1 VIALWLAAC
10 GADVSVDTATEAFRF
25 TAVEQDAM
33 RRIDDLRAAAGL
45 SRLGADDL
53 LGRLAREHCQDMADG
68 RVSIGH
74 AGFEGRVEIILD
86 AYPAGLVGE
95 NVAYNQ
101 GYTDPVGAAIDGWLA
116 SQPHRRNLLGDF
128 DRAAIG
134 AEERD
139 DRWYFTH
146 LLVRLD

>member
-1 VIALWLAAC
+1 MIVLLLAAC
-10 GADVSVDTATEAFRF
+10 GGAPSGDTGGDAFRF

-33 RRIDDLRAAAGL
+33 RRIDDLRSAAGL
-45 SRLGADDL
+45 SRLQADDL
-53 LGRLAREHCQDMADG
+53 LGRLARDHSQAMADG
-68 RVSIGH
+68 QISIGH
-74 AGFEGRVEIILD
+74 AGFEARVEVILEVH
-86 AYPAGLVGE
+86 PAGFVGE

-116 SQPHRRNLLGDF
+116 SVPHRRNLLGDF
-128 DRAAIG
+128 ELGAIG
-134 AEERD
+134 TVEQE